1 MGEKCKFC
9 KTVFQNPAVYYT
21 VPRGTTED
29 LLCENSYLTK
39 FGITFYLFVI
49 VKSSNQHVLCLRI
62 YSSKS
67 CSGVLAT
74 FNLLGDQYLCVS
86 VSEPKKNAISQEALG
101 PFVWVELFLRE
112 HIRSCAGDATRK
124 PFHFVRCWVSS
135 RFSGLLSPPLR
146 ASLFAPQATV
156 LCLGLSRHPG
166 KALAGLAHHT
176 RAEQYL
182 CVSAL

>member
-1 MGEKCKFC
+1 MFYVLGFIPAS
-9 KTVFQNPAVYYT
+9 PAVACWQPSTYW
-21 VPRGTTED
+21 
-29 LLCENSYLTK
+29 
-39 FGITFYLFVI
+39 GISISVCL
-49 VKSSNQHVLCLRI
+49 SLNQ
-62 YSSKS
+62 
-67 CSGVLAT
+67 
-74 FNLLGDQYLCVS
+74 
-86 VSEPKKNAISQEALG
+86 KKNAISQEALG